1 MSKQIKDIKI
11 KGLSDAEVA
20 ASAEKYGRNVL
31 SEAKKKTFLSRFISN
46 FSDPVIKILLVAL
59 AVNLVFA
66 FRGGDIF
73 ESIGIGISVFLA
85 TFISTLSEQG
95 SEAAFARLSG
105 EYSNAIC
112 KVYRNGKLCELPAS
126 EVVVGDVLYVEAGE
140 NIPADGFITEGS
152 IKVDQSSLTGESRE
166 IEKIKSPDKTKNPS
180 GKSAIFRGCPVL
192 SGNAEIE
199 VFAVG
204 DSSLL
209 GQISKE
215 VQLDTRESPLK
226 LRLTKLAKQISTLGY
241 IAAVLVA
248 LATLFNTFVI
258 DSGFRSEVILM
269 KLHDTPYLLSHLLKA
284 FMLGYHTMLTNK
296 NQRLAFRIFRFI
308 KCNVIVTFGT
318 ENSFHWGNK
327 FI

>member
-1 MSKQIKDIKI
+1 MSIPPRFAAIFCIIK
-11 KGLSDAEVA
+11 V
-20 ASAEKYGRNVL
+20 
-31 SEAKKKTFLSRFISN
+31 
-46 FSDPVIKILLVAL
+46 
-59 AVNLVFA
+59 
-66 FRGGDIF
+66 
-73 ESIGIGISVFLA
+73 
-85 TFISTLSEQG
+85 
-95 SEAAFARLSG
+95 
-105 EYSNAIC
+105 NAI
-112 KVYRNGKLCELPAS
+112 YLRFP
-126 EVVVGDVLYVEAGE
+126 VV
-140 NIPADGFITEGS
+140 
-152 IKVDQSSLTGESRE
+152 ES
-166 IEKIKSPDKTKNPS
+166 TKNPS

-269 KLHDTPYLLSHLLKA
+269 
-284 FMLGYHTMLTNK
+284 N
-296 NQRLAFRIFRFI
+296 N
-308 KCNVIVTFGT
+308 
-318 ENSFHWGNK
+318 E
-327 FI
+327 